1 MERQESRG
9 AQEQGSRGAGLSPL
23 PLCPPAA
30 LPQLRVLDWVWQN
43 LLTPWYN
50 AVLTVLALVAAFAI
64 LRPAITWAT
73 TEAEWGVIE
82 RNWRLF
88 MVGQYPQA
96 ADWRIWAALY
106 LVALLA
112 GLSWG
117 VWPRSDARA
126 FSGLLG
132 AVVIFFALLPPFAL
146 HVRANLLGMAAMI
159 PVGMVIGRR
168 WPGARRWTVA
178 GWVALLPLT
187 VLLVR
192 GLEGTPLQLV
202 APTAWNGLLLTF
214 LLTIVGIVG
223 AFPLGVLLA
232 LGRRSDLPAI
242 RTFCIGYI
250 ELIRGVPL
258 ITILFMAQIM
268 LPLFLPGE
276 IEFDRVVR
284 AMAGIILFEAAYLAE
299 NVRGGLQ
306 AVPRGQ
312 EEAAKALGLNPLLVM
327 GLIVLPQALRAVIPA
342 LVGQFISLFKDTT
355 LVAIV
360 GLFEF
365 LNIGRSALAQP
376 DSLGRHREVFLFAA
390 AVYWVFSFT
399 LSRFS
404 QRLEKALGVGV
415 R

>member
-1 MERQESRG
+1 MATVAESL
-9 AQEQGSRGAGLSPL
+9 AQ
-23 PLCPPAA
+23 PPRA
-30 LPQLRVLDWVWQN
+30 PVRVLDWIWQN

-50 AVLTVLALVAAFAI
+50 AALTILALVAVSSI

-73 TEAEWGVIE
+73 TEAAWGVITT
-82 RNWRLF
+82 NWRLF

-96 ADWRIWAALY
+96 ADWRIWSALY

-117 VWPRSDARA
+117 VWPTSDARA

-132 AVVIFFALLPPFAL
+132 AAAIVFALLPPFGWT
-146 HVRANLLGMAAMI
+146 VRVILLGMVATI
-159 PVGMVIGRR
+159 VLGMVIGRR
-168 WPGARRWTVA
+168 WSGARRLTLA

-187 VLLVR
+187 VILVR
-192 GLEGTPLQLV
+192 GLQGTPLRLV
-202 APTAWNGLLLTF
+202 APTVWGGLLLTF
-214 LLTIVGIVG
+214 LLTVIGIVG

-242 RTFCIGYI
+242 RAFCIGYI

-258 ITILFMAQIM
+258 ISILFMAQIM

-276 IEFDRVVR
+276 VEFDRVVR

-306 AVPRGQ
+306 SVPRGQ

-327 GLIVLPQALRAVIPA
+327 ALIVLPQALRAVIPA

-360 GLFEF
+360 GLFDL
-365 LNIGRSALAQP
+365 LNIGRSVLAQP
-376 DSLGRHREVFLFAA
+376 DFLGKHREVFLFAA
-390 AVYWVFSFT
+390 VVYWVFSFT
-399 LSRFS
+399 FSTFSR
-404 QRLEKALGVGV
+404 RLEKALGVGV